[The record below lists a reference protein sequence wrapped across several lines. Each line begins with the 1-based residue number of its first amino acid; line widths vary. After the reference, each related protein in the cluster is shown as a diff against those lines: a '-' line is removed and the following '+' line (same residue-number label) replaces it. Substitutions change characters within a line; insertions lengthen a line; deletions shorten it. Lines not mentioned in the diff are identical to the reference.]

1 MRFAV
6 AEGYP
11 FCITMDAGLSHDPDV
26 IPRFQEHTDADLV
39 IGYREETVNVPGYR
53 RGLSW
58 GARTLMN
65 LALVPRFVPWGG
77 AGLRDVTSG
86 YRMYARDAFSLLVNA
101 KMKSQT
107 FDFHLESLA
116 YVYRAGMV
124 DQGDPDPLRVHE
136 LFPAPRQ
143 SCGTRFAP
151 AAGSGSPIWSDP
163 DRSQRR
169 CSPVGRGRLLDDS
182 VVAEPANDGDGGP
195 SAQRAEGG
203 LGTGREHRV
212 LRRRAPPAFPPAS
225 STAAAGKKSDAPAA
239 APRSTPR
246 SVSGRDQ
253 RGSAAPASTTRPG
266 SISLTTISGPPL
278 PMPRAAQ
285 TSPARS
291 PTAVAAPVRGTQA
304 RATTRKSAVANMT

>member
-1 MRFAV
+1 MQNRFLAVIPAYNEAATIEELVVRASRYLDVCVVDDASTDGTAEIVEATGKAHCIRHAKNTHIAGGILDGMRFAV

-39 IGYREETVNVPGYR
+39 IGYREETINVPGYR

-116 YVYRAGMV
+116 YVYRAGMSIK
-124 DQGDPDPLRVHE
+124 E
-136 LFPAPRQ
+136 I
-143 SCGTRFAP
+143 
-151 AAGSGSPIWSDP
+151 PI
-163 DRSQRR
+163 RY
-169 CSPVGRGRLLDDS
+169 
-182 VVAEPANDGDGGP
+182 EFTN
-195 SAQRAEGG
+195 
-203 LGTGREHRV
+203 
-212 LRRRAPPAFPPAS
+212 S
-225 STAAAGKKSDAPAA
+225 SL
-239 APRSTPR
+239 
-246 SVSGRDQ
+246 
-253 RGSAAPASTTRPG
+253 RPG
-266 SISLTTISGPPL
+266 I
-278 PMPRAAQ
+278 
-285 TSPARS
+285 
-291 PTAVAAPVRGTQA
+291 VRDALRTCG
-304 RATTRKSAVANMT
+304 RIWVSDLE